1 MSNKDTLTLNHPIE
15 LGDKTTIRE
24 IQLDKRIKGKHLRSI
39 SDAQT
44 ELEQGL
50 GLLSSLSGL
59 DPDIID
65 EMDEE
70 DIKAGIAIIKKN
82 REQTPAH

>member
-1 MSNKDTLTLNHPIE
+1 MSHKETLTLAFPIE
-15 LGDKTTIRE
+15 LGDKTTITE

-59 DPDIID
+59 DEDIID
-65 EMDEE
+65 ELDES
-70 DIKAGIAIIKKN
+70 DIQAGIAIIKKN
-82 REQTPAH
+82 REQTHAR

>member
-1 MSNKDTLTLNHPIE
+1 MSNKETLILAYPIE
-15 LGDKTTIRE
+15 LGDKTTITE

-39 SDAQT
+39 TDAST

-50 GLLSSLSGL
+50 GLMSSLSGL

-70 DIKAGIAIIKKN
+70 DIQAALAIIKKN
-82 REQTPAH
+82 REKTPAP